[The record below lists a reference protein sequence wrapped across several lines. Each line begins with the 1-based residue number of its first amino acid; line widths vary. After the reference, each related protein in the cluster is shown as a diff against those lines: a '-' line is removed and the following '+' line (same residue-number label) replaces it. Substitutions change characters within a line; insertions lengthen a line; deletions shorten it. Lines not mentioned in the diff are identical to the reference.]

1 MALRAFSIPSH
12 LALNCVH
19 SSRVGVRCFGGI
31 TSPALMIM
39 KTDASPEN
47 RARRVGLAVAKE
59 WRLFLNIR
67 IVYVLY

>member
-1 MALRAFSIPSH
+1 
-12 LALNCVH
+12 
-19 SSRVGVRCFGGI
+19 
-31 TSPALMIM
+31 MIM